1 MKSRIRL
8 LGSLLVA
15 GSACL
20 AVPAAADYR
29 GAAGYEGSTATYKLD
44 VSHDGYPGAY
54 EAARAESQ
62 ASAEPPTYVVVEAEQ
77 GVAREVDGET
87 VIVVQE
93 PEPVAATDVAPPAPR
108 VVAVEQPRF
117 RCPGGIWVDGYWAYG
132 DGQYV
137 WIDGH
142 CVVERVNY
150 VFVHPRWDFYANVW
164 WFVPGYYRPCSVWVG
179 FGYYR
184 PYYWFPPY
192 YRPYYRGY
200 RGVPVHRAAPRR
212 PTVAR
217 PAYRPT
223 PRAVT
228 PSPRIPSVERRVPV
242 SHGRSSTVNRLPPT
256 RTRAGSGLPPTR
268 APSVTRVPPTRGP
281 SVTRVPPTRGPS
293 VTRMPPTRGPSVT
306 RVPPTRAPSVSRAG
320 GGPTLTS
327 TVPRVRPG
335 VVSQPRVNSART
347 PSSSRSAA
355 ARQPMARPPARGF
368 GSRPSLSPSRT
379 NAVRQPSFGGRPSIG
394 RSGGFGRPASA
405 GFGGSRSVPTARSR

>member
-8 LGSLLVA
+8 VGPLLVA
-15 GSACL
+15 GSVCL

-29 GAAGYEGSTATYKLD
+29 GASGYEGSTATYELD

-54 EAARAESQ
+54 EASNVESQ
-62 ASAEPPTYVVVEAEQ
+62 ASAEPPTYVVIEAEE

-87 VIVVQE
+87 LIVVQE
-93 PEPVAATDVAPPAPR
+93 PEPVAATDVAPPPPR

-228 PSPRIPSVERRVPV
+228 PSPRIPSVERRIPV
-242 SHGRSSTVNRLPPT
+242 SHGRGSTVNRLPPT

-268 APSVTRVPPTRGP
+268 APSV
-281 SVTRVPPTRGPS
+281 S
-293 VTRMPPTRGPSVT
+293 
-306 RVPPTRAPSVSRAG
+306 RVPPTRAPSVSRVPPTRAQSVSGAG
-320 GGPTLTS
+320 GGPTRTN

-347 PSSSRSAA
+347 PSRARSAA
-355 ARQPMARPPARGF
+355 GRQPVARPPAGGF

-379 NAVRQPSFGGRPSIG
+379 NVVRQPSFGARPSIG

>member
-8 LGSLLVA
+8 VGSLLVT
-15 GSACL
+15 GSAFL
-20 AVPAAADYR
+20 AVSAAAEYQ
-29 GAAGYEGSTATYKLD
+29 GGSGYGDSTAAYELD
-44 VSHDGYPGAY
+44 VSHDGYPGGDQ
-54 EAARAESQ
+54 AASVGSQ
-62 ASAEPPTYVVVEAEQ
+62 ASAEPPTYVVIDAEEGAAQ
-77 GVAREVDGET
+77 EVDGET

-93 PEPVAATDVAPPAPR
+93 PEPVAATDVAPPPPR

-164 WFVPGYYRPCSVWVG
+164 WFVPGYYRPCGVWVG

-184 PYYWFPPY
+184 PYSWFPPY

-200 RGVPVHRAAPRR
+200 RGVPVHRGAPQR

-223 PRAVT
+223 PRAIT
-228 PSPRIPSVERRVPV
+228 PSPRTPSVERRIPA
-242 SHGRSSTVNRLPPT
+242 SPGRSPAVNRLPPT
-256 RTRAGSGLPPTR
+256 RTRTVSGLPPTR
-268 APSVTRVPPTRGP
+268 ARSA
-281 SVTRVPPTRGPS
+281 S
-293 VTRMPPTRGPSVT
+293 RMPPTRVPSVS
-306 RVPPTRAPSVSRAG
+306 RMPPTRAPSVSRTPPTRAPSVSRMPPTRVPSVSRAG
-320 GGPTLTS
+320 GGPTLTN
-327 TVPRVRPG
+327 TVPRVPPG

-347 PSSSRSAA
+347 TSSARSPA
-355 ARQPMARPPARGF
+355 ARQPIAGPRGGGF
-368 GSRPSLSPSRT
+368 GSGPSLSPSRS
-379 NAVRQPSFGGRPSIG
+379 NMARQPSFGGRPSIG
-394 RSGGFGRPASA
+394 RSGAFGRPSLG
-405 GFGGSRSVPTARSR
+405 GFGGSRSVPTARGR